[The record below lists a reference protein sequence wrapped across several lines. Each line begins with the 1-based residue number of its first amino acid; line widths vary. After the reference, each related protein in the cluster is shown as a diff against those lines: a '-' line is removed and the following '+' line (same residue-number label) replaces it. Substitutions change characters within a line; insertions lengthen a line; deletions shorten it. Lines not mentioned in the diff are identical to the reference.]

1 MLSRKTY
8 IKVVSQNSDR
18 IYNYLAKQLKD
29 RTIAEDLTQD
39 CFLQLWKSRFTIK
52 EEVCKTWLYKTA
64 YNKML
69 NYIRD
74 NQRIDF
80 KSELINNS
88 TTQFATQQDA
98 QDLLDHIFEQLTTE
112 EKTLILLRDNEGYA
126 YQEIGDILGL
136 NITNVK
142 NKLFKARQKFKQKV
156 LTLQEQEKV
165 KRYE

>member
-1 MLSRKTY
+1 MLNRKTY
-8 IKVVSQNSDR
+8 SKVVTQNSDR

-39 CFLQLWKSRFTIK
+39 CFLQLWKNRFLIK
-52 EEVCKTWLYKTA
+52 EEVCKSWLYKTA

-69 NYIRD
+69 NHIRD

-80 KSELINNS
+80 ESEPINNS
-88 TTQFATQQDA
+88 TTQFTSQIDT
-98 QDLLDHIFEQLTTE
+98 QDLLDHIFEQLSTE

-126 YQEIGDILGL
+126 YQEIADILEL
-136 NITNVK
+136 SPSNVK

-156 LTLQEQEKV
+156 LNLQEQDKM
-165 KRYE
+165 KCYE